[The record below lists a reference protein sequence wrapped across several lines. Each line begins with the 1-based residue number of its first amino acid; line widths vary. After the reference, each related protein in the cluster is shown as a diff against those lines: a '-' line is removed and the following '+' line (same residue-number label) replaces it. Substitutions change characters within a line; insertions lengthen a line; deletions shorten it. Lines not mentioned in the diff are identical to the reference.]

1 MCDIVYQ
8 MTLSSKTIIVPCLY
22 NSYSFMRENIND
34 SMIYYDT
41 FSFRPI
47 HIPVKPS
54 SAPEAVK
61 EEDVSIP
68 VFVPMVSD
76 IPTNNSNSSSSSDE
90 TDSETSSSPSPS
102 PKPRTSNTE
111 FHPDMMKSFIV
122 SHLNP
127 ATSTDSLIWI
137 AYIIIYGIEKLETIE
152 NHYTTSN
159 TFKFELIEMMRK
171 SKTILKANKLKLT
184 GIEETLVHKPF
195 INLETLQAIIV
206 CKGLSLCIVQDR
218 KYYEIQGGGGSAG
231 TGGDESFIIEK
242 IKGKYVLYMAPLEMK
257 AQYLNFIRTNYW
269 LMESISAPI
278 RPISAY
284 KLQDLVDIS
293 VKLNLPIATIT
304 PGKFGSMGTE
314 KRKTKPELYE
324 AICKCV

>member
-1 MCDIVYQ
+1 
-8 MTLSSKTIIVPCLY
+8 MTSTSIIIPCLY

-54 SAPEAVK
+54 SAPEVVK
-61 EEDVSIP
+61 EDLSIP

-76 IPTNNSNSSSSSDE
+76 MPTNNSNSSSSSSDE
-90 TDSETSSSPSPS
+90 SSCSSDAESETSTSSSS
-102 PKPRTSNTE
+102 SCKPTSTNID
-111 FHPDMMKSFIV
+111 FHPDIMKSYIV

-195 INLETLQAIIV
+195 INLETLHAIIV

-218 KYYEIQGGGGSAG
+218 KYYEIQGG
-231 TGGDESFIIEK
+231 TGANGDDSFIIEK
-242 IKGKYVLYMAPLEMK
+242 IKGKYVLYMAPTEIK
-257 AQYLNFIRTNYW
+257 NAYLNYIRTNYW

-284 KLQDLVDIS
+284 KLQDLIDIS
-293 VKLNLPIATIT
+293 VKLNLPVATIT

>member
-1 MCDIVYQ
+1 
-8 MTLSSKTIIVPCLY
+8 
-22 NSYSFMRENIND
+22 MRENINET
-34 SMIYYDT
+34 MVYYDT

-47 HIPVKPS
+47 HIPVNPS

-61 EEDVSIP
+61 KDVSIP

-76 IPTNNSNSSSSSDE
+76 IPIKNSSSSSE
-90 TDSETSSSPSPS
+90 SSSESS
-102 PKPRTSNTE
+102 SDEFSSDAESSSASSACKPTTSNTE
-111 FHPDMMKSFIV
+111 FHQDMMKSYIV
-122 SHLNP
+122 SHSNP
-127 ATSTDSLIWI
+127 ATSADSLIWI
-137 AYIIIYGIEKLETIE
+137 AYIMIYGVEKFETIE
-152 NHYTTSN
+152 NHYTISN

-195 INLETLQAIIV
+195 INLETLHAIIV

-218 KYYEIQGGGGSAG
+218 KYYEIQSGGGGN
-231 TGGDESFIIEK
+231 GDDSFIIEK
-242 IKGKYVLYMAPLEMK
+242 IKGKYVLYMAPTEIK
-257 AQYLNFIRTNYW
+257 NAYLNYIRMNYW